1 MTGRVVLLT
10 SELYFGGFTDYVM
23 LCEDVFRQFSLSKGE
38 AGLVCS
44 SDTKRFHGVV
54 ASASSSKLGCGW
66 TQTPALRHQ
75 HKHTQTHPVLHS
87 FAGRVYS
94 RCACLLASSTLR
106 CHNRR
111 DSHECTDT
119 ESTLCWSE
127 RMSDCCATHISATP
141 RNPIVP
147 PVHDLWCG
155 AIISRVQRYLIKG
168 HWWTFYHLVIK
179 CWYFISCDIWTFTF
193 FISGNLV
200 GAIPHFIV
208 HPWLHWRGLSD
219 YLSVKALQSSRK
231 QHIAYI
237 Y

>member
-1 MTGRVVLLT
+1 MTSCVPDFDLLIFLAFLPPIIHSSHAYTPSSYGHKSSFEKMTGRVVLLT

-87 FAGRVYS
+87 FAGWVYS

-119 ESTLCWSE
+119 ESTLC
-127 RMSDCCATHISATP
+127 
-141 RNPIVP
+141 
-147 PVHDLWCG
+147 
-155 AIISRVQRYLIKG
+155 
-168 HWWTFYHLVIK
+168 
-179 CWYFISCDIWTFTF
+179 
-193 FISGNLV
+193 
-200 GAIPHFIV
+200 
-208 HPWLHWRGLSD
+208 
-219 YLSVKALQSSRK
+219 
-231 QHIAYI
+231 
-237 Y
+237 